1 MKFFLSQSISNA
13 HMKRIFLMKKKKTKR
28 EREREREK
36 ERERE
41 GKGGRV
47 NERGHARGHACILE
61 QLSKICMD
69 NNFACIG
76 ILISMQSAAC
86 SCFRR

>member
-1 MKFFLSQSISNA
+1 MKFFYRKASVTHAREKN
-13 HMKRIFLMKKKKTKR
+13 FFNENKKK
-28 EREREREK
+28 EREK

-41 GKGGRV
+41 V
-47 NERGHARGHACILE
+47 NESVHVRGDACILE

-76 ILISMQSAAC
+76 VLISMQSAAC